1 MIIGLQTVH
10 TLQNNVSL
18 RRPWK
23 QKEISRV
30 RKINGKC
37 RKRRRKYNKSNIE
50 KKIVSNLGLQ
60 TVPMQSRKTLQ
71 SGVRVKNTFHK
82 CI

>member
-1 MIIGLQTVH
+1 MITGLQNVH
-10 TLQNNVSL
+10 TLQNNVFL

-23 QKEISRV
+23 QKEVSRV

-37 RKRRRKYNKSNIE
+37 RKRRRKDNKSNI

-60 TVPMQSRKTLQ
+60 TVPMQPRKTLQ
-71 SGVRVKNTFHK
+71 SGVRVENTFHK